1 GVVLLRDMMFREID
15 RVAKGLDPKGLV
27 REAAGNDIIDT
38 HLMESIR
45 EMNFWREGRE
55 LPESLRV

>member
-1 GVVLLRDMMFREID
+1 MLRDMMFREME
-15 RVAKGLDPKGLV
+15 RVEKGLDPKGVV
-27 REAAGNDIIDT
+27 RDTAENDIIDT

-45 EMNFWREGRE
+45 EMNFWREGHD

>member
-1 GVVLLRDMMFREID
+1 VLLRDMMFREMK
-15 RVAKGLDPKGLV
+15 RVEEGLDPKGVV
-27 REAAGNDIIDT
+27 REATDNNVIDT

>member
-1 GVVLLRDMMFREID
+1 MFREMD
-15 RVAKGLDPKGLV
+15 RVAKGLDPKGIV
-27 REAAGNDIIDT
+27 REAAENEIIDT

-45 EMNFWREGRE
+45 EMNFWREGRD